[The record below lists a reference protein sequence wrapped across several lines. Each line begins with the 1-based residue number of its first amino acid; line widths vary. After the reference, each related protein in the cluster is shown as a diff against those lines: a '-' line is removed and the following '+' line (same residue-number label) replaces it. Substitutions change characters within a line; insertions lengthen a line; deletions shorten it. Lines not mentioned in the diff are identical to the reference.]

1 MSMQPRPWPE
11 VPERTARTARS
22 SSRRGNLAMRIRDE
36 LGAVYAD
43 EAFAAAFAVRGRPGI
58 SPAQLM
64 IVTVLQFTE
73 NLTDRQAAE
82 GVRDR
87 ITWKYA
93 LGVELEDPGFDPTV
107 LSEFRDRLVR
117 EDLVRLALDA
127 LLERLAGQGL
137 VRSGGRVRTDS
148 THVLGAIRS
157 LNRLELAG
165 ETLRATLE
173 ALAVAH
179 PHWLSSV
186 IDAGWQQVYG
196 ARIDNLRLPAAK
208 TRRAELMTQYG
219 RDGYHLLERVYGP
232 GAPDWLRQIPA
243 VDVLRRIWIQQFHRD
258 VDTTTG
264 RAEVRRREPAPDGD
278 GLPPGDLKIISPYD
292 LDARY
297 SIKRDTRWSGYKVHF
312 TETCDPPAP
321 PADDGDPAHHTGQ
334 PAGQPAGQH
343 TGAGPRRGEVP
354 NLITNVATT
363 TATVPDVAMTAP
375 IHQQLA
381 GKNLTPA
388 EHLLDSGYPSADIIV
403 AAARQHAITL
413 ISPMLLDHSTQARA
427 GAGYDQASFTIDF
440 DARQATCPQGV
451 TSSSWSP
458 ARQHN
463 TDTIVVTWPATT
475 CKPCPAKTSCTKG
488 SRRHL
493 SIRPREEHQA
503 LADARARQGTDE
515 WKNIYAARA
524 GVEGT
529 MRQSTHVTGIR
540 TARYRGLPKT
550 TLEHTI
556 AATAINLIRLDAY
569 WTGHPLDRT
578 RTTQLARLN
587 LTLTTRP
594 ELTIRV

>member
-1 MSMQPRPWPE
+1 MSMQPKPWPE
-11 VPERTARTARS
+11 VPERTARTARA
-22 SSRRGNLAMRIRDE
+22 SSRKGNLAMRIRDE
-36 LGAVYAD
+36 LGVVYVD
-43 EAFAAAFAVRGRPGI
+43 EAFTAAFAVRGKPGI

-82 GVRDR
+82 AVRDR

-93 LGVELEDPGFDPTV
+93 IGVELEDPGFDPTV

-117 EDLVRLALDA
+117 EDLVRLALDV
-127 LLERLAGQGL
+127 LLERLAGLGL
-137 VRSGGRVRTDS
+137 VKSGGRVRTDS

-186 IDAGWQQVYG
+186 IDPGWQQVYG
-196 ARIDNLRLPAAK
+196 ARIDDLHLPTGK
-208 TRRAELMTQYG
+208 TKRAELMAQYG
-219 RDGYHLLERVYGP
+219 RDGYHLLDQLYGP
-232 GAPDWLRQIPA
+232 PAPDWLRQIPA
-243 VDVLRRIWIQQFHRD
+243 VDVLRRIWIQQFYRD
-258 VDTTTG
+258 VDTTPA
-264 RAEVRRREPAPDGD
+264 RAEVRRREAAPDGD
-278 GLPPGDLKIISPYD
+278 GLPPGHLKIISPYD

-312 TETCDPPAP
+312 TETCDAP
-321 PADDGDPAHHTGQ
+321 PSPDDAGD
-334 PAGQPAGQH
+334 AGQCPQ
-343 TGAGPRRGEVP
+343 RGEVP

-403 AAARQHAITL
+403 AAARLHGITL
-413 ISPMLLDHSTQARA
+413 VSPMLLDHSAQARA

-440 DARQATCPQGV
+440 EARQATCPQGA
-451 TSSSWSP
+451 TSSSWNP
-458 ARQHN
+458 ARQHS
-463 TDTIVVTWPATT
+463 TDTIVASWATT
-475 CKPCPAKTSCTKG
+475 TCTPCPAKALCTKG

-503 LADARARQGTDE
+503 LADARARQRTDE
-515 WKNIYAARA
+515 WKTIYAARA

-529 MRQSTHVTGIR
+529 MRQTTHVTGIR

-569 WTGHPLDRT
+569 WTGRPLDRP
-578 RTTQLARLN
+578 RTSQLARLN
-587 LTLTTRP
+587 FTTAA
-594 ELTIRV
+594 

>member
-1 MSMQPRPWPE
+1 MSMQPKPWPE
-11 VPERTARTARS
+11 VPERTSRTARA
-22 SSRRGNLAMRIRDE
+22 SSRKGNLAMRIRDE

-43 EAFAAAFAVRGRPGI
+43 EQFTGAFAVRGKPGI

-73 NLTDRQAAE
+73 NLTDRQAGEA
-82 GVRDR
+82 VRDR

-93 LGVELEDPGFDPTV
+93 IGVELEDPGFDPTV

-117 EDLVRLALDA
+117 QDLVRLALDA

-137 VRSGGRVRTDS
+137 VKAGGRVRTDS
-148 THVLGAIRS
+148 THVLGVIRS

-179 PHWLSSV
+179 PDWLTSV
-186 IDAGWQQVYG
+186 IDPGWQQVYG
-196 ARIDNLRLPAAK
+196 ARIDNLHLPSSK
-208 TRRAELMTQYG
+208 TKRAELMVQYG
-219 RDGYHLLERVYGP
+219 RDGYHLLDQIY
-232 GAPDWLRQIPA
+232 APSAPEWLRQIPA
-243 VDVLRRIWIQQFHRD
+243 VDVLRRIWIQQFYRD
-258 VDTTTG
+258 VDTATG
-264 RAEVRRREPAPDGD
+264 RQEVRRREAAPDGD
-278 GLPPGDLKIISPYD
+278 GLPPGHLKIVSPYD

-312 TETCDPPAP
+312 TETCDAPPPPA
-321 PADDGDPAHHTGQ
+321 ADSD
-334 PAGQPAGQH
+334 
-343 TGAGPRRGEVP
+343 TGAGRRPQRGEAP

-381 GKNLTPA
+381 GKNLTPGQ
-388 EHLLDSGYPSADIIV
+388 HLVDSGYPSADIIV
-403 AAARQHAITL
+403 AAARLHGITL
-413 ISPMLLDHSTQARA
+413 VSPMLLDHSAQARA

-440 DARQATCPQGV
+440 DNQQATCPQGAV
-451 TSSSWSP
+451 SSSWSP
-458 ARQHN
+458 ASQRG
-463 TDTIVVTWPATT
+463 TDAIVVSWPATT
-475 CKPCPAKTSCTKG
+475 CKPCPAKALCTKG

-503 LADARARQGTDE
+503 LADARAWQTTGE
-515 WKNIYAARA
+515 WKTIYAARA

-529 MRQSTHVTGIR
+529 MRQTTHVTGIR

-578 RTTQLARLN
+578 RTSQLARLDF
-587 LTLTTRP
+587 TTAA
-594 ELTIRV
+594 

>member
-1 MSMQPRPWPE
+1 VWSWS
-11 VPERTARTARS
+11 T
-22 SSRRGNLAMRIRDE
+22 
-36 LGAVYAD
+36 
-43 EAFAAAFAVRGRPGI
+43 
-58 SPAQLM
+58 
-64 IVTVLQFTE
+64 
-73 NLTDRQAAE
+73 
-82 GVRDR
+82 
-87 ITWKYA
+87 
-93 LGVELEDPGFDPTV
+93 PGFDPTV
-107 LSEFRDRLVR
+107 LSEFRDRLVG

-137 VRSGGRVRTDS
+137 VKSGGRVRTDS

-186 IDAGWQQVYG
+186 IDPGWQQVYG
-196 ARIDNLRLPAAK
+196 ARIDNLHLPAAK
-208 TRRAELMTQYG
+208 TKQAELMTQYG
-219 RDGYHLLERVYGP
+219 RDGYHLLDQLSGP
-232 GAPDWLRQIPA
+232 PAPDWLRQIPA

-264 RAEVRRREPAPDGD
+264 RAEVRRREAAPDGD
-278 GLPPGDLKIISPYD
+278 GLPPGHLKIISPYD

-312 TETCDPPAP
+312 TETCDVPAP
-321 PADDGDPAHHTGQ
+321 PAGDGDA
-334 PAGQPAGQH
+334 AQH
-343 TGAGPRRGEVP
+343 AARPQRGEVP

-388 EHLLDSGYPSADIIV
+388 EHLVDSGYPSADIIV
-403 AAARQHAITL
+403 AAARLHGITL
-413 ISPMLLDHSTQARA
+413 VSPMLLDHSTQARA

-440 DARQATCPQGV
+440 DTRQATCPQGV
-451 TSSSWSP
+451 TSSSWNP
-458 ARQHN
+458 ARQHS
-463 TDTIVVTWPATT
+463 TDTIVVTWAATT
-475 CKPCPAKTSCTKG
+475 CKPCPAKALCTKG

-503 LADARARQGTDE
+503 LTDARARQGTDE
-515 WKNIYAARA
+515 WKTTYAARA

-578 RTTQLARLN
+578 RTSQLARLN
-587 LTLTTRP
+587 FTT
-594 ELTIRV
+594 TA